1 MGSASCRETPTKGE
15 DNHMKPIKK
24 NTSGEDR
31 HMNPMKKSTS
41 KKIAP
46 TTAIAQTA
54 SPGPAPMAAFSTAEQ
69 PAPAP
74 QATQAPTPASPTPST
89 PATQV
94 TSVGNR
100 VGKKEAL
107 QTSLV
112 ALIAGLQAN
121 FAADFVFNLP
131 TGPVT
136 TSALIATFTQYIQAA
151 ETTKGQYLSW
161 RKAVAAEKPIEQQ
174 VTSTRALVKTVLL
187 GTYGAQ
193 SPDMLQFGFAPYK
206 ARVTSA
212 AAKTVGAAKAN
223 ATRKSSGKVKKQ
235 KLTVTA
241 TGTGVTITPAD
252 APNAGSAP
260 AAAPKPTAS

>member
-1 MGSASCRETPTKGE
+1 MS
-15 DNHMKPIKK
+15 PI
-24 NTSGEDR
+24 
-31 HMNPMKKSTS
+31 KKSTS

-46 TTAIAQTA
+46 KTVAAQAA
-54 SPGPAPMAAFSTAEQ
+54 SPGPVPTTAISTAEQ

-74 QATQAPTPASPTPST
+74 QATQAPTPASPTPAT

-121 FAADFVFNLP
+121 FAADFVFALP

-136 TSALIATFTQYIQAA
+136 TSELIATFTQYVQAA
-151 ETTKGQYLSW
+151 ETTKTQYQSW

-187 GTYGAQ
+187 GTYGKQ
-193 SPDMLQFGFAPYK
+193 SPEMLQFGFAPYK
-206 ARVTSA
+206 TRVTSA
-212 AAKTVGAAKAN
+212 AAKTVGAAKAS
-223 ATRKSSGKVKKQ
+223 ATRKSGRTSKKQ

-241 TGTGVTITPAD
+241 TATGVSITSGD
-252 APNAGSAP
+252 APIASSAP
-260 AAAPKPTAS
+260 AAATKPTAS

>member
-1 MGSASCRETPTKGE
+1 M
-15 DNHMKPIKK
+15 NPIKK
-24 NTSGEDR
+24 NASGEAS
-31 HMNPMKKSTS
+31 HMNPIKKSTS

-46 TTAIAQTA
+46 KTATA
-54 SPGPAPMAAFSTAEQ
+54 HASLGPATATANSTAEP

-74 QATQAPTPASPTPST
+74 QATQAPTPASPTPS
-89 PATQV
+89 PAPSTQV

-100 VGKKEAL
+100 GGKKEAL

-121 FAADFVFNLP
+121 FAADFVFDLP

-136 TSALIATFTQYIQAA
+136 TSALLATLSQYIQAA
-151 ETTKGQYLSW
+151 ETTKAQYQSW

-174 VTSTRALVKTVLL
+174 VTFTRALLKAALL
-187 GTYGAQ
+187 GRYGKQ
-193 SPDMLQFGFAPYK
+193 SPQVLQFGFAPYK

-212 AAKTVGAAKAN
+212 AAKTVGAAKAS
-223 ATRKSSGKVKKQ
+223 ATRKSGGASKKP

-241 TGTGVTITPAD
+241 TTTGVSITSGD
-252 APNAGSAP
+252 APIAGSAP
-260 AAAPKPTAS
+260 AAASK

>member
-1 MGSASCRETPTKGE
+1 M
-15 DNHMKPIKK
+15 NPIKK

-31 HMNPMKKSTS
+31 HMNPIKKSTS
-41 KKIAP
+41 KKTAP
-46 TTAIAQTA
+46 QTAASQATPPAGPANATAI
-54 SPGPAPMAAFSTAEQ
+54 STAEQ

-74 QATQAPTPASPTPST
+74 QATQAPTPASPTP
-89 PATQV
+89 PAPAPSTQV

-121 FAADFVFNLP
+121 FAADFVFTLP

-136 TSALIATFTQYIQAA
+136 TSELIATFTQYIQAA
-151 ETTKGQYLSW
+151 ETTKTQYQSW

-187 GTYGAQ
+187 GAYGKQ
-193 SPDMLQFGFAPYK
+193 SPEMLQFGFAPYK

-223 ATRKSSGKVKKQ
+223 ATRKSSGKGKKQQ

-241 TGTGVTITPAD
+241 TASGVSITPGD
-252 APNAGSAP
+252 APNASSAP
-260 AAAPKPTAS
+260 AAATKPTAS

>member
-1 MGSASCRETPTKGE
+1 MKPNKKNTSGDS
-15 DNHMKPIKK
+15 NHVNPIKK
-24 NTSGEDR
+24 NTS
-31 HMNPMKKSTS
+31 KKT
-41 KKIAP
+41 AP
-46 TTAIAQTA
+46 TTAAAQATPPANATA
-54 SPGPAPMAAFSTAEQ
+54 TSTAEQ

-74 QATQAPTPASPTPST
+74 QATQAPTPASPTP
-89 PATQV
+89 PAPALSTQV

-121 FAADFVFNLP
+121 FAADYVFNLP

-136 TSALIATFTQYIQAA
+136 TSDLIATFTQYIQAA

-161 RKAVAAEKPIEQQ
+161 RQAVAAEHAIEQ
-174 VTSTRALVKTVLL
+174 VATSTRSLVKGALL
-187 GTYGAQ
+187 NRYGKQ
-193 SPDMLQFGFAPYK
+193 SPQMLQFGITPYK
-206 ARVTSA
+206 VPVKTA
-212 AAKTVGAAKAN
+212 AAKTVGAAKAS
-223 ATRKSSGKVKKQ
+223 ATRKASGKGKKQ

-241 TGTGVTITPAD
+241 TTTGVSITSGD

-260 AAAPKPTAS
+260 AAATKPTAS

>member
-1 MGSASCRETPTKGE
+1 M
-15 DNHMKPIKK
+15 NPIKK
-24 NTSGEDR
+24 NTSGESN
-31 HMNPMKKSTS
+31 HVNPIKKNTS
-41 KKIAP
+41 KKTAP
-46 TTAIAQTA
+46 TTAAAQAA
-54 SPGPAPMAAFSTAEQ
+54 SPGPALTTATSTAEQ

-74 QATQAPTPASPTPST
+74 QATQAPTPASPTP
-89 PATQV
+89 PAPAPSTQV

-121 FAADFVFNLP
+121 FAADFVFTLP

-136 TSALIATFTQYIQAA
+136 TSELLATFTQYIQAA
-151 ETTKGQYLSW
+151 ETTKTQYQSW

-187 GTYGAQ
+187 GAYGKQ
-193 SPDMLQFGFAPYK
+193 SPEMLQFGFAPYK

-212 AAKTVGAAKAN
+212 AAKTVGAAKAS
-223 ATRKSSGKVKKQ
+223 ATRKASGKGKKQQ

-241 TGTGVTITPAD
+241 TATGVSITPAD
-252 APNAGSAP
+252 APASGSAP
-260 AAAPKPTAS
+260 VQAPTNGATQVAPAVVPAVAKS

>member
-1 MGSASCRETPTKGE
+1 M
-15 DNHMKPIKK
+15 NPIKK

-31 HMNPMKKSTS
+31 PMNPMNTS
-41 KKIAP
+41 NEIVP
-46 TTAIAQTA
+46 TTAIAPAA
-54 SPGPAPMAAFSTAEQ
+54 SPGPTPTT
-69 PAPAP
+69 PAPALS
-74 QATQAPTPASPTPST
+74 A
-89 PATQV
+89 QV

-136 TSALIATFTQYIQAA
+136 TSALVATLAQYIQAA
-151 ETTKGQYLSW
+151 ETTKAQYQSW

-187 GTYGAQ
+187 GTYGKQ
-193 SPDMLQFGFAPYK
+193 SPQMLQFGFAPYK

-212 AAKTVGAAKAN
+212 AAKTVGAAKAS
-223 ATRKSSGKVKKQ
+223 ATRKSGGTGKKQ

-241 TGTGVTITPAD
+241 TTTGVSITSGG